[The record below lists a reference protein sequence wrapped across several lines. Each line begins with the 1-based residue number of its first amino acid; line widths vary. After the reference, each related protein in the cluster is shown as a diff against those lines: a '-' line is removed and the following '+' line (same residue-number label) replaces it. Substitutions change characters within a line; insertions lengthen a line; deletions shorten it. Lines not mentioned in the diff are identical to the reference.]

1 MNYTSIILFVVI
13 ILLLYI
19 LYKYFTTSVST
30 LSTSASLKVS
40 NPTITKLNNPTA
52 TRYAYGI
59 WVFVNTWDT
68 SNTKTIFS
76 RDKNIKVYLDTN
88 TPTLHCGMTLTDTTV
103 QDIVV
108 TTNFPIQKW
117 TYITVN
123 VDGQF
128 VDCYLDGKL
137 VVSTKLKTVAAT
149 PGDSGET
156 SSPVVLGNGT
166 TSSGFD
172 AFVAGFQN
180 WSNPVG
186 PQDVWN
192 AYMAGSESGYSLS
205 KIFGTY
211 NVDISL
217 LKNNV
222 QQTSFSLF

>member
-1 MNYTSIILFVVI
+1 MNYTTVILFVVI
-13 ILLLYI
+13 IILVYI

-40 NPTITKLNNPTA
+40 NPTITKLTNPTA

-88 TPTLHCGMTLTDTTV
+88 TPTLYCDMTLSDGSI
-103 QDIVV
+103 QKIVI

-117 TYITVN
+117 TYITIN

-137 VVSTKLKTVAAT
+137 VVSTKLTNVAMT
-149 PGDSGET
+149 PGDSGG
-156 SSPVVLGNGT
+156 PNGAPIVLGNTGG
-166 TSSGFD
+166 GFD

-180 WSNPVG
+180 WATPVG
-186 PQDVWN
+186 PQEVWN
-192 AYMAGSESGYSLS
+192 AYMAGSQSGYSLS
-205 KIFGTY
+205 KLFGSY

-222 QQTSFSLF
+222 QQTKFSIF

>member
-1 MNYTSIILFVVI
+1 MNYTTVILFVVI
-13 ILLLYI
+13 VILVYI

-30 LSTSASLKVS
+30 LSTSASLKIS
-40 NPTITKLNNPTA
+40 NPEITKLTNPTA

-76 RDKNIKVYLDTN
+76 RGKNIKVYLDTN
-88 TPTLHCGMTLTDTTV
+88 TPTLYCDMTLADESIQKIT
-103 QDIVV
+103 I

-117 TYITVN
+117 TYITIN

-137 VVSTKLKTVAAT
+137 VVSTKLNGVAMT
-149 PGDSGET
+149 PRDSA
-156 SSPVVLGNGT
+156 SSDAPVVLGNTGG
-166 TSSGFD
+166 GFD
-172 AFVAGFQN
+172 AFVAGFEN
-180 WSNPVG
+180 WASPIG
-186 PQDVWN
+186 PQEVWN
-192 AYMAGSESGYSLS
+192 AYMAGSQSGASLS
-205 KIFGTY
+205 KLFGSY

-222 QQTSFSLF
+222 QQTKFSIF

>member
-1 MNYTSIILFVVI
+1 MNYTTVILFVVI
-13 ILLLYI
+13 IILVYI

-40 NPTITKLNNPTA
+40 NPKITKLTNPTA

-88 TPTLHCGMTLTDTTV
+88 TPTLYCDMTLADGSS
-103 QDIVV
+103 QKIVI

-117 TYITVN
+117 TYITIN

-137 VVSTKLKTVAAT
+137 VVSTKLNGVAMT

-156 SSPVVLGNGT
+156 GAPVVLGNTGG
-166 TSSGFD
+166 GFD

-180 WSNPVG
+180 WANPVG
-186 PQDVWN
+186 PQEVWN
-192 AYMAGSESGYSLS
+192 AYMAGSQSGASLS
-205 KIFGTY
+205 KIFGSY

-222 QQTSFSLF
+222 QQTKFSIF

>member
-1 MNYTSIILFVVI
+1 MNYTTVILFVVI
-13 ILLLYI
+13 IILLYI

-40 NPTITKLNNPTA
+40 NPKITKLTNPTA

-68 SNTKTIFS
+68 SNTKSIFS
-76 RDKNIKVYLDTN
+76 RADNINVYLDTN
-88 TPTLHCGMTLTDTTV
+88 TPTLHCGMTLLNGTV
-103 QDIVV
+103 QDIII
-108 TTNFPIQKW
+108 TSNFPIQKW

-137 VVSTKLKTVAAT
+137 VISTKLASVAKT

-156 SSPVVLGNGT
+156 GAPVVLGNTGG
-166 TSSGFD
+166 GFD

-180 WSNPVG
+180 WATPVG
-186 PQDVWN
+186 PQEVWN
-192 AYMAGSESGYSLS
+192 AYMAGSQSGYSLS
-205 KIFGTY
+205 KLFGSY

-222 QQTSFSLF
+222 QQTKFSIF